1 MSKSRRQ
8 YRKDPQNAFSGAG
21 KPSSQDARIAD
32 LERTIGQLYLENSF
46 LKKTVDHSEM
56 LLQRNGRPKELA

>member
-32 LERTIGQLYLENSF
+32 LERTIGQLYLENAF
-46 LKKTVDHSEM
+46 LKKTLNHFEM